1 VRKSYSKFRIRVHEV
16 EKVTTTIE
24 ETKTVTVAA
33 GTVTTISP
41 TTVITTKTFIEFK
54 TVHQAPTT

>member
-1 VRKSYSKFRIRVHEV
+1 VHEV